1 MAICISFRTVRHWL
15 QLELGIMK
23 ADVLLSIEKQLPL
36 LSHDEQ
42 LALIE
47 QLAHHLRKPRVN
59 GIRPMLV
66 AIANDPQIQEE
77 LRQIEAEFS
86 VATEDGLE
94 DV

>member
-1 MAICISFRTVRHWL
+1 MAIRISFRTVRHWL

-23 ADVLLSIEKQLPL
+23 SNALLSIEKQLPL

-47 QLAHHLRKPRVN
+47 QLAQHLRKPRVK
-59 GIRPMLV
+59 GIQPMLV
-66 AIANDPQIQEE
+66 AMANDPQIQEE

-86 VATEDGLE
+86 VADKDGLE